1 MLHNVI
7 IRADRTFIAI
17 GQIGV
22 QKNRVQLNQ
31 TVEDMAVNVML
42 LVSGLFD
49 EAFPDQWR
57 DAMTGT
63 DAEDRRRAGSSS
75 WQPRSIPIR
84 QPAQLTWRANR
95 PATLYTGEKS
105 YEG

>member
-22 QKNRVQLNQ
+22 QKNRVQVNQ

-42 LVSGLFD
+42 LVSGLF
-49 EAFPDQWR
+49 PTNGG
-57 DAMTGT
+57 M
-63 DAEDRRRAGSSS
+63 
-75 WQPRSIPIR
+75 P
-84 QPAQLTWRANR
+84 
-95 PATLYTGEKS
+95 
-105 YEG
+105 